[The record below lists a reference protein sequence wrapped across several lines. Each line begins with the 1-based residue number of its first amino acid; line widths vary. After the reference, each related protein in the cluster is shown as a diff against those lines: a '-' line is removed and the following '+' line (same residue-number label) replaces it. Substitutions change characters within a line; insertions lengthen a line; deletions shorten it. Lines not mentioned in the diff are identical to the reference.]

1 MCCTEQ
7 ATTAPEG
14 SPRAAA
20 NNVIQ
25 LYYIS
30 TLHLGQATT
39 ISPLPAL
46 APKLSLSRQPPQK
59 HTSCFPF
66 NWIREEER
74 EKNKNKAKRLDVS
87 TETHLLLCSAL
98 NRFRLILLA
107 DTECSPATV
116 PASTSGS

>member
-1 MCCTEQ
+1 MRCTEQ

-46 APKLSLSRQPPQK
+46 APKLSLSRQPPSEAHVLFSFQLD
-59 HTSCFPF
+59 TGG
-66 NWIREEER
+66 RER
-74 EKNKNKAKRLDVS
+74 KKTKTKPSGLMS
-87 TETHLLLCSAL
+87 QLKLTYCSAL
-98 NRFRLILLA
+98 L
-107 DTECSPATV
+107 
-116 PASTSGS
+116 